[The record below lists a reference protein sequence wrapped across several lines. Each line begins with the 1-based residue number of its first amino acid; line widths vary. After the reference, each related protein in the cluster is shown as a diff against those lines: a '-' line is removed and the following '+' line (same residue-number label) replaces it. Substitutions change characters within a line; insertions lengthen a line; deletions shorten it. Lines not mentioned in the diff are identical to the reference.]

1 MMLAERFGRTLE
13 ELEASLTLDEYA
25 LWIALE
31 EKRAAK

>member
-31 EKRAAK
+31 KKRADT